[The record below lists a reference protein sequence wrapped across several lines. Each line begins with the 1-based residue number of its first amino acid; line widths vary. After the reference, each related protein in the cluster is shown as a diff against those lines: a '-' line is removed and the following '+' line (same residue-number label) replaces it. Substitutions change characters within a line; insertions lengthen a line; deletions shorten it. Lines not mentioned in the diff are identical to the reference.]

1 MKSVKLRSPASCC
14 SAPASASW
22 RSALAVVARA
32 SDLGSTS
39 QFRLRVELAENF
51 RLGPQLGAHARRL
64 LERSGHIFGGATSM
78 SAPQVVHALSVK
90 QRDTALSA
98 AQCGHF

>member
-64 LERSGHIFGGATSM
+64 LER
-78 SAPQVVHALSVK
+78 QRRQRALCLSQ
-90 QRDTALSA
+90 QRQPGRRLL
-98 AQCGHF
+98 